1 MVMAMVWF
9 VNTVG
14 LNEDLIRRSMLNIK
28 ERKQEQMEEKHYK
41 GHGLFQRQE

>member
-41 GHGLFQRQE
+41 GRGLFQRQE